1 MLDRI
6 RRKLFLS
13 LKVMSS
19 STIHAS
25 SDGKE
30 SEENAQQLKKAELM
44 DILRKG
50 SSAISREDT
59 GMDFGSFL
67 NAPIDSIL
75 DESRAREGVR
85 DARMKKDLSTG
96 GEGGMD
102 ESDVKAEET
111 EKLLQDAEEEER
123 RLLSG
128 VAQVQSRLFEGQVVH
143 RRQNNQQIAQEWEEL
158 QKRARVD
165 RLVVVDGMH
174 VLVDYTG
181 CNEVN
186 YLWLPR
192 RGSKRAFS
200 AHKCCKELS
209 PEAIKSQ
216 IRFRGLVYLLQRR
229 WRSSRVQSMSSRY
242 VFFFSAIPCLHPP
255 HDSLMTIPV
264 PTNSLPP

>member
-13 LKVMSS
+13 LKVMASN
-19 STIHAS
+19 TIHTS

-59 GMDFGSFL
+59 GMDVGRFL
-67 NAPIDSIL
+67 NAPIDAIL
-75 DESRAREGVR
+75 EESRAREGVR
-85 DARMKKDLSTG
+85 DARMKKDLATG
-96 GEGGMD
+96 GECGTD
-102 ESDVKAEET
+102 ESAVKAEET

-143 RRQNNQQIAQEWEEL
+143 RLQNNQQIAQEWEEL

-174 VLVDYTG
+174 VLVDHMG

-186 YLWLPR
+186 YL
-192 RGSKRAFS
+192 
-200 AHKCCKELS
+200 
-209 PEAIKSQ
+209 
-216 IRFRGLVYLLQRR
+216 
-229 WRSSRVQSMSSRY
+229 
-242 VFFFSAIPCLHPP
+242 
-255 HDSLMTIPV
+255 
-264 PTNSLPP
+264 